1 MNINKNPLRP
11 KTSERRMPKQ
21 KKKIEMT
28 LIVASLLFLLHTGCY
43 RMPNHD
49 EFSVVPTTNNPDV
62 IGKNNANWMPTT
74 GF

>member
-1 MNINKNPLRP
+1 
-11 KTSERRMPKQ
+11 MPKQ
-21 KKKIEMT
+21 KMKIQII
-28 LIVASLLFLLHTGCY
+28 IVVVSVVFLLQTGCY

-62 IGKNNANWMPTT
+62 IGKNNANWMPTA